1 LLPALRDFRVAT
13 LAIVYGGVLFAIYG
27 FGFWLPLLVQ
37 SVGFSTTAT
46 GFVVAAL
53 YVAATPVMILW
64 ALSSDRRDERI
75 WHAALAILVAAVAL
89 LFASAVHNSFVMLI
103 SLALTGAAL
112 YSALTPFYGVAS
124 ALLSGPAMAG
134 GIALINMAGGLL
146 GGFAGQTVI
155 GMIREKTGS
164 FGPALAIMAASL
176 AVAGLLVIALGRAMM
191 PRALRTGAI

>member
-1 LLPALRDFRVAT
+1 
-13 LAIVYGGVLFAIYG
+13 
-27 FGFWLPLLVQ
+27 
-37 SVGFSTTAT
+37 
-46 GFVVAAL
+46 
-53 YVAATPVMILW
+53 
-64 ALSSDRRDERI
+64 
-75 WHAALAILVAAVAL
+75 
-89 LFASAVHNSFVMLI
+89 
-103 SLALTGAAL
+103 L

-164 FGPALAIMAASL
+164 FGPALAIIAASL